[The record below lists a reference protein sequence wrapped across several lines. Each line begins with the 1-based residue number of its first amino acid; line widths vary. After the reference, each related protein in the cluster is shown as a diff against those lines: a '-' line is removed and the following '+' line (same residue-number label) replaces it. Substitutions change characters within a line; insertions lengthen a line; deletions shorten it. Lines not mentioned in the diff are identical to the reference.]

1 LGEIVKDTNMVFG
14 QPTLKGRRLTVS
26 NIVTGIDSDNLESY
40 ITDHEISETDAEI
53 AVKYCI
59 NRDCTKTIGK
69 FCEHCILSD
78 AKNNELDKG
87 WEIAASVY
95 HKYWKKR

>member
-1 LGEIVKDTNMVFG
+1 MGEIIRDPGMIGG

-26 NIVTGIDSDNLESY
+26 NIVTGIDCDDLETY
-40 ITDHEISETDAEI
+40 ITDHEISETDAKMTVE
-53 AVKYCI
+53 YCM
-59 NRDCTKTIGK
+59 NRHCTKIIGK

-78 AKNNELDKG
+78 AKNTELDKG

-95 HKYWKKR
+95 DKYWWKR